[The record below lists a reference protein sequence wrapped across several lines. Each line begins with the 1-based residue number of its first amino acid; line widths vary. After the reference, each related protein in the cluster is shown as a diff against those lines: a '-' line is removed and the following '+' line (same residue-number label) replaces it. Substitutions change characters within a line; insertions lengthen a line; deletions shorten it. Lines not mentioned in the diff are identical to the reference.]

1 MKECVGINM
10 SVYNCDICD
19 GCFCCDEN
27 PCHESS
33 ISEFG
38 LVCDD
43 CATECGCSVC
53 DQYDASLKYCK
64 ITDQYFHDKC
74 MGI

>member
-1 MKECVGINM
+1 M

-27 PCHESS
+27 PCHES
-33 ISEFG
+33 IITKFG

-43 CATECGCSVC
+43 CAIECGCSIC
-53 DQYDASLKYCK
+53 DQYDENLKYCK
-64 ITDQYFHDKC
+64 ITDQYFHEKC
-74 MGI
+74 I